1 MVEGRRAC
9 GIGGSRFTTPVPM
22 IGMVGGRPCLWLRVD
37 GQWSMVV
44 AMRSRSMGCEARE
57 GMVRG
62 SARIRCCRGIGW
74 GAGQLASVLVTPTM
88 GTWGLGRRYRAVAW
102 MALLCIL
109 DADLFLQEML
119 TRR

>member
-1 MVEGRRAC
+1 M
-9 GIGGSRFTTPVPM
+9 GGSRLRTEVPETLRM
-22 IGMVGGRPCLWLRVD
+22 VMVGGR
-37 GQWSMVV
+37 
-44 AMRSRSMGCEARE
+44 
-57 GMVRG
+57 
-62 SARIRCCRGIGW
+62 IRRCRGTGR
-74 GAGQLASVLVTPTM
+74 GAGQLVSVLVTPTM